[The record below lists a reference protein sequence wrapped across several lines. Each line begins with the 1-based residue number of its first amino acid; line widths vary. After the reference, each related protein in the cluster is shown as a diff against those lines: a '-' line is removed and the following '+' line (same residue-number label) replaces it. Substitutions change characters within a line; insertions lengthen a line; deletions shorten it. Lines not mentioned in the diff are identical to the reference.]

1 MNNEQLN
8 NLQQLTENN
17 QIKNQMKQISKNKSI
32 KKWKPGQ
39 NLQKKKPINQYPKKY
54 QTGIVDYNSANNTI
68 KKDLI

>member
-8 NLQQLTENN
+8 NLQLTENN

-39 NLQKKKPINQYPKKY
+39 NLQKKKN
-54 QTGIVDYNSANNTI
+54 
-68 KKDLI
+68 